1 MHWSILLL
9 TYFHVTDM
17 NIKSTK
23 PNKIIITCYLFSRC
37 LFSCFM
43 FNCYFSECIN
53 SSSSPWFSLEN
64 QNRIQWIL
72 YIIINTPLMRNNIT
86 WKHSKQAFNCIIK
99 GISYKEIFVFFSQK
113 LVLFKIAKN
122 LKSVLG
128 FHKINRLFHCIN
140 G

>member
-1 MHWSILLL
+1 MLH
-9 TYFHVTDM
+9 
-17 NIKSTK
+17 
-23 PNKIIITCYLFSRC
+23 
-37 LFSCFM
+37 
-43 FNCYFSECIN
+43 
-53 SSSSPWFSLEN
+53 
-64 QNRIQWIL
+64 
-72 YIIINTPLMRNNIT
+72 NIT
-86 WKHSKQAFNCIIK
+86 SKHLKQAFNCIIK